1 MTGNRPLRESMT
13 ACFDPRHAFVFKL
26 PRDEA
31 KPKVIWSGV
40 GGPLKDYA
48 AFVDALRNGKLD
60 DRVNYAH

>member
-1 MTGNRPLRESMT
+1 MT